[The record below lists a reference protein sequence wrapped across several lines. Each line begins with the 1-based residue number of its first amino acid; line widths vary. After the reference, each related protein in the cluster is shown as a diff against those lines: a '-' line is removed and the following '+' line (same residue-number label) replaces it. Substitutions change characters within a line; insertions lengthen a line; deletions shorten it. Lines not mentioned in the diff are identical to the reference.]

1 MKRLIF
7 VCLVF
12 FVAGFSNSILAQQ
25 PGRNTDTS
33 FSKAYVDSLEKAQA
47 DSIKIYADSLTEA
60 KLNAASNTADGKG
73 LDLGPNGNITV
84 VILFFIVMV
93 LLLILFFTHI
103 RFLPQRIGFQSIKLI
118 GLILIFPGICILTI
132 VGGTAVLSGQTLAA
146 LLGTIA
152 GYVLSRDDD
161 SKDIPKD
168 AAAMKQET
176 QRKEAELKQQVAEL
190 EEKIKIIRDNNPGLK
205 EG

>member
-7 VCLVF
+7 ICLLF
-12 FVAGFSNSILAQQ
+12 AIAGVSNYSIAQA
-25 PGRNTDTS
+25 GRNRDTA
-33 FSKAYVDSLEKAQA
+33 FSRAYVDSLRKANA
-47 DSIKIYADSLTEA
+47 DSIKIYADSLKKTN
-60 KLNAASNTADGKG
+60 LNAANTTGTKG

-93 LLLILFFTHI
+93 LLLVFFFIHV
-103 RFLPQRIGFQSIKLI
+103 RFLHQRIGFQSIKLI

-132 VGGTAVLSGQTLAA
+132 VGGTTVLSGQTLAA

-161 SKDIPKD
+161 SKDSTK
-168 AAAMKQET
+168 
-176 QRKEAELKQQVAEL
+176 KEAELQQKVTDL
-190 EEKIKIIRDNNPGLK
+190 ENKIKIIRQKNPVLV
-205 EG
+205 ES